1 MATAPSP
8 SSISPPPTSPS
19 LRSPS
24 ADGRPPT
31 FLAKWRRCSYAD
43 ATWESCA
50 TLLAWP
56 SAMAAYLARRASSHA
71 QAASRARPSASAHG
85 PQRGPSHFR
94 PVDGSSVYK
103 GNSLR
108 DYQVEGVNWLTFSWH
123 QRRSVILADE
133 MGLGTCMP
141 LPRLPHMAA
150 GLPSPPRWANRRCRR
165 GTAGKTA
172 QSIATLQQL
181 HSAHSVDGPFLVVAP
196 VSTIGHWEREFERW
210 TDLNVSKP

>member
-150 GLPSPPRWANRRCRR
+150 GLPSPPRWANRRC
-165 GTAGKTA
+165 
-172 QSIATLQQL
+172 
-181 HSAHSVDGPFLVVAP
+181 HVAP
-196 VSTIGHWEREFERW
+196 QARPLSRSRLYNSCIRRIESTGPSSSSPPSRRLATGSES
-210 TDLNVSKP
+210 SKGGPI